1 MMSYEM
7 TWEDEDCNRSVQF
20 SIAYSIESSEVKIA
34 EITPNSVSFL
44 CPESGEVTRTIGVH
58 TAKGRQHLVD
68 QFATVQ
74 RTEEVVNTIAERAGL
89 LVSA

>member
-7 TWEDEDCNRSVQF
+7 AWEDEDCNRSVQF
-20 SIAYSIESSEVKIA
+20 SIAYSIENSEVKIA
-34 EITPNSVSFL
+34 EVTPVSVSFL
-44 CPESGEVTRTIGVH
+44 CPDSGEVNRTVGVH

-68 QFATVQ
+68 QFSTPQ
-74 RTEEVVNTIAERAGL
+74 RTEAMVNAIAEQAGL